1 MSEPTR
7 TVLSVAGLQSVRS
20 IDSGGTV
27 AIETITPGGQSLA
40 FLLPLAVARALA
52 PALRK
57 AVEDAQ
63 LERGGQ
69 GPAEA

>member
-27 AIETITPGGQSLA
+27 AIETITPGGQPLA
-40 FLLPLAVARALA
+40 FLLPVAIARELEAGLGSA
-52 PALRK
+52 I
-57 AVEDAQ
+57 ENAQ
-63 LERGGQ
+63 LERASRSGTR
-69 GPAEA
+69 A

>member
-40 FLLPLAVARALA
+40 FLPPLAVARALA
-52 PALRK
+52 PALGK

-69 GPAEA
+69 GPTEA